1 MNGSLGVG
9 GSIYVEC
16 YNWDRES
23 FEFKNALWKKMRID
37 EISGSSG
44 VDECKGVNSF
54 FKTM

>member
-1 MNGSLGVG
+1 MDGPLDVR
-9 GSIYVEC
+9 GSIYIKGC
-16 YNWDRES
+16 DWGRKS